1 MHALTC
7 RPILN
12 QQDRLNHHSDSSDYA
27 QSILSF
33 FPHAFHSYHD
43 TSISLHSYQHNAY
56 HPRATYMGR
65 SRRSDSPA
73 DSPLRSLLPLG
84 LIETLTRRIHSQ
96 HTLNHEVKTEK
107 SPENV
112 VVIHAKQGLYVVD
125 RKTGGSASD
134 GV

>member
-1 MHALTC
+1 
-7 RPILN
+7 
-12 QQDRLNHHSDSSDYA
+12 
-27 QSILSF
+27 
-33 FPHAFHSYHD
+33 
-43 TSISLHSYQHNAY
+43 
-56 HPRATYMGR
+56 MGR